1 MYPGHTIPQSKQ
13 ISCSQATVLQNH
25 ALVMFPGHRY
35 PESSLSHVAR
45 PQGSRIKAQ
54 SCCQATSFQ
63 NQTFLMFPGPRGDT
77 HSLASHN
84 IILQWPELP
93 AQRWAYELLKTNE
106 QQRTIFY
113 IVGRRACILSLD
125 YLNFQLLGNPLWSE
139 TIKPVPQKSELWN
152 LEKLSSD
159 DIHPLKKAVPDF
171 LNF

>member
-1 MYPGHTIPQSKQ
+1 MAVTTLNSP
-13 ISCSQATVLQNH
+13 
-25 ALVMFPGHRY
+25 
-35 PESSLSHVAR
+35 
-45 PQGSRIKAQ
+45 
-54 SCCQATSFQ
+54 TSGGFY
-63 NQTFLMFPGPRGDT
+63 LAYGPRGDT

-106 QQRTIFY
+106 QQLTIFY